1 MKRKDVAKMKGDI
14 KTAAMRWAEGK
25 IDGILPNQ
33 PAMRAMLKKGVG
45 NVMSAYDVE
54 VNKWMDMAFMVL
66 GDGEEV
72 NSEIMVDTLLDV
84 YGETRTEVM
93 QAGGVTLTVGGGELK
108 VQMPDNVM
116 IRLLMG
122 GNDTVKFTREDFAEI
137 KEVLNN

>member
-25 IDGILPNQ
+25 IDGIFPNQ

-72 NSEIMVDTLLDV
+72 NAEMMVDTLLDV

-93 QAGGVTLTVGGGELK
+93 QACGFTLTVGGGELK

-137 KEVLNN
+137 KELLNN

>member
-1 MKRKDVAKMKGDI
+1 MKKKDVAKVKGDI

-25 IDGILPNQ
+25 IESIFPNQ

-45 NVMSAYDVE
+45 NVMAAYDVE
-54 VNKWMDMAFMVL
+54 ANKWMDMAFMVL

-72 NSEIMVDTLLDV
+72 NAEMMIDTLLDV
-84 YGETRTEVM
+84 YEETKPEVVE
-93 QAGGVTLTVGGGELK
+93 AWGFRLIVGAGELK

-122 GNDTVKFTREDFAEI
+122 GNDTVKFTRGDFAEI
-137 KEVLNN
+137 KEFLNN